1 MMPTPRLLLEEK
13 QTATNRTPRQINR
26 NLIFNQIRTMQ
37 PISRAD
43 LARSSGL
50 QRSTVSLIVEELLAE
65 RWIVEGWI
73 GESARGRKP
82 TVLVLNRKR
91 GVLALD
97 VHPARTTLAVTD
109 LSGKIVS
116 ETQVELPEDPKKV
129 IGAIL
134 GAIRNT
140 IESNDDRSFEG
151 IGITVPG
158 RFSHQ
163 LKRTIFAP
171 NVQWPIEQIASRVE
185 KATGIRVVIDNVA
198 NACALSEMWFGYSDL
213 SRDLVVVN
221 VSEGIGTGIY
231 ANGRLLRG
239 HVDAAGE
246 FGHVQMDPDGPLCGC
261 GSRGC
266 WETFASNRAGMRY
279 YRELS
284 EGTVA
289 IPFERIVQLAEQG
302 DTAALA
308 AISKM
313 ASALGRGMH
322 MIVSALAP
330 SEIVVV
336 GELTRVWKVVRPI
349 IEAELRKF
357 PLISIPRL
365 RIAEEP
371 EKARLRSAVAL
382 VMNGRSL

>member
-1 MMPTPRLLLEEK
+1 MPTPRLFLDEK
-13 QTATNRTPRQINR
+13 QTASNRTPRQINR
-26 NLIFNQIRTMQ
+26 NLIFNQIRMMQ

-43 LARSSGL
+43 LARASGL
-50 QRSTVSLIVEELLAE
+50 QRSTVSLIVEELLGE
-65 RWIVEGWI
+65 RWIVEGWV

-82 TVLVLNRKR
+82 TVLVLNSKR

-97 VHPARTTLAVTD
+97 VHPAQTTLAVTE

-116 ETQVELPEDPKKV
+116 ETLVELPADPKKV
-129 IGAIL
+129 IAAIL
-134 GAIRNT
+134 VAIRKT
-140 IESNDDRSFEG
+140 IAVDDDRTFEG

-171 NVQWPIEQIASRVE
+171 NVEWPIAEIASRVE
-185 KATGIRVVIDNVA
+185 KATGLPVVVDNVA

-213 SRDLVVVN
+213 AHDLVVVN

-239 HVDAAGE
+239 QVDAAGE
-246 FGHVQMDPDGPLCGC
+246 FGHVQLEPNGPLCGC

-266 WETFASNRAGMRY
+266 WETLASNRAGMRY

-284 EGTVA
+284 QGTSL
-289 IPFERIVQLAEQG
+289 PFERIVQLADQG
-302 DTAALA
+302 DETALR
-308 AISKM
+308 AIAKM

-330 SEIVVV
+330 REIVVV
-336 GELTRVWKVVRPI
+336 GELTKLWRIVFPI
-349 IEAELRKF
+349 IDSELRKF

-365 RIAEEP
+365 RIANEP

-382 VMNGRSL
+382 VMSGKSL

>member
-1 MMPTPRLLLEEK
+1 M
-13 QTATNRTPRQINR
+13 
-26 NLIFNQIRTMQ
+26 
-37 PISRAD
+37 
-43 LARSSGL
+43 
-50 QRSTVSLIVEELLAE
+50 
-65 RWIVEGWI
+65 
-73 GESARGRKP
+73 
-82 TVLVLNRKR
+82 
-91 GVLALD
+91 
-97 VHPARTTLAVTD
+97 
-109 LSGKIVS
+109 
-116 ETQVELPEDPKKV
+116 

-134 GAIRNT
+134 GAIRKT

-171 NVQWPIEQIASRVE
+171 NVQWPIAQIASRVE
-185 KATGIRVVIDNVA
+185 KATGLPVVVDNVA

-239 HVDAAGE
+239 HVEAAGE
-246 FGHVQMDPDGPLCGC
+246 FGHVQMDPNGPLCGC

-279 YRELS
+279 YRELC
-284 EGTVA
+284 EGVGLA
-289 IPFERIVQLAEQG
+289 FERIVQLADQG
-302 DTAALA
+302 DTVALTA
-308 AISKM
+308 VTKM
-313 ASALGRGMH
+313 ASALGCGMH

-336 GELTRVWKVVRPI
+336 GELTRLWKVVHPI

-357 PLISIPRL
+357 PLISVPRL

-382 VMNGRSL
+382 VMAGRSL

>member
-1 MMPTPRLLLEEK
+1 MIPTPRLLLEEK

-97 VHPARTTLAVTD
+97 VHPAQTTLAVTD

-116 ETQVELPEDPKKV
+116 ETQLELPQDPKKV
-129 IGAIL
+129 IGTIL
-134 GAIRNT
+134 GAIRKT
-140 IESNDDRSFEG
+140 IDSNDDRSFEG

-171 NVQWPIEQIASRVE
+171 NVQWPIAQIASRVE
-185 KATGIRVVIDNVA
+185 KSTGLPVVVDNVA

-231 ANGRLLRG
+231 ANGRVLRG

-246 FGHVQMDPDGPLCGC
+246 FGHVQIDPNGPPCGC

-279 YRELS
+279 YRELCG
-284 EGTVA
+284 GTVL
-289 IPFERIVQLAEQG
+289 PFERIVQLADQG
-302 DTAALA
+302 DAAALTA
-308 AISKM
+308 VSKM

-336 GELTRVWKVVRPI
+336 GELTRLWKVAHPI

-382 VMNGRSL
+382 VMDARSL

>member
-1 MMPTPRLLLEEK
+1 MIPMPRLFLDEK
-13 QTATNRTPRQINR
+13 QTASNRTPRQINR

-43 LARSSGL
+43 LARASGL
-50 QRSTVSLIVEELLAE
+50 QRSTVSLIVEDLLAE
-65 RWIVEGWI
+65 HWIVEGWI

-97 VHPARTTLAVTD
+97 VHPAQTTLAVTD
-109 LSGKIVS
+109 LSGKILS
-116 ETQVELPEDPKKV
+116 ETHLELPSDPKKV

-134 GAIRNT
+134 TAIRKT
-140 IESNDDRSFEG
+140 IGEHSDRTFEG

-171 NVQWPIEQIASRVE
+171 NVEWPIAQIASRVE
-185 KATGIRVVIDNVA
+185 KSIGLPVVVDNVA

-213 SRDLVVVN
+213 AHDLVVVN

-239 HVDAAGE
+239 RVDAAGE
-246 FGHVQMDPDGPLCGC
+246 FGHVQLDPIGPLCGC

-266 WETFASNRAGMRY
+266 WETLASNRAGMRY
-279 YRELS
+279 YREFSQGPAL
-284 EGTVA
+284 
-289 IPFERIVQLAEQG
+289 PFEKIVQLVDQG
-302 DTAALA
+302 DAAALQ
-308 AISKM
+308 AITTM
-313 ASALGRGMH
+313 AQELGRGMH
-322 MIVSALAP
+322 MIVSALSP

-336 GELTRVWKVVRPI
+336 GELTRLWPVVFPI
-349 IEAELRKF
+349 IDAELRKF

-365 RIAEEP
+365 RIADEP

-382 VMNGRSL
+382 VMNGRSI

>member
-65 RWIVEGWI
+65 RWVVEGWT

-97 VHPARTTLAVTD
+97 VHPAQTTLAVTD
-109 LSGKIVS
+109 LSGKIVT
-116 ETQVELPEDPKKV
+116 ETQLELPEDPKKV
-129 IGAIL
+129 IGVIL
-134 GAIRNT
+134 GAIRKT

-185 KATGIRVVIDNVA
+185 KSTGLLVVVDNVA

-239 HVDAAGE
+239 QVDAAGE
-246 FGHVQMDPDGPLCGC
+246 FGHIQLDPNGPPCGC

-266 WETFASNRAGMRY
+266 WETLASNRAGMRY
-279 YRELS
+279 YRELC
-284 EGTVA
+284 EGTGL
-289 IPFERIVQLAEQG
+289 PFERVVQLAGQG
-302 DTAALA
+302 DAAALA

-336 GELTRVWKVVRPI
+336 GELTRLWRVVHPI
-349 IEAELRKF
+349 IEAELRRF
-357 PLISIPRL
+357 PLISTPRL
-365 RIAEEP
+365 RIAKEP

-382 VMNGRSL
+382 VMDRRSL

>member
-134 GAIRNT
+134 GAIRKT

>member
-1 MMPTPRLLLEEK
+1 MIPTPRLLLEEK

-50 QRSTVSLIVEELLAE
+50 QRSTVSLIVEELLSE

-116 ETQVELPEDPKKV
+116 ETQLELPEDPKKV
-129 IGAIL
+129 IGTIL
-134 GAIRNT
+134 SAIRKT
-140 IESNDDRSFEG
+140 IDSNDDRSFEG

-171 NVQWPIEQIASRVE
+171 NVQWPIEQIASKVE
-185 KATGIRVVIDNVA
+185 KSTGIPVVVDNVA

-213 SRDLVVVN
+213 SRDLVVIN

-246 FGHVQMDPDGPLCGC
+246 FGHVQMDPNGPLCGC

-279 YRELS
+279 YRELC
-284 EGTVA
+284 EGA
-289 IPFERIVQLAEQG
+289 GLPFEKIVQLAEQG
-302 DTAALA
+302 DTTALA

-336 GELTRVWKVVRPI
+336 GELTKLWKVVHPI
-349 IEAELRKF
+349 VESELRKF
-357 PLISIPRL
+357 PLIGIPRL
-365 RIAEEP
+365 RIAEDP
-371 EKARLRSAVAL
+371 ERARLRSAVAL
-382 VMNGRSL
+382 VMDGRSL

>member
-1 MMPTPRLLLEEK
+1 
-13 QTATNRTPRQINR
+13 
-26 NLIFNQIRTMQ
+26 
-37 PISRAD
+37 
-43 LARSSGL
+43 
-50 QRSTVSLIVEELLAE
+50 
-65 RWIVEGWI
+65 
-73 GESARGRKP
+73 
-82 TVLVLNRKR
+82 VLVLNSKR

-97 VHPARTTLAVTD
+97 VHPALTTLAVTD
-109 LSGKIVS
+109 LSGKILS
-116 ETQVELPEDPKKV
+116 EIRFELPTDPNKV

-134 GAIRNT
+134 GAIRKT
-140 IESNDDRSFEG
+140 IRAHSDRSFEG

-171 NVQWPIEQIASRVE
+171 NVEWPIAKIASRVE
-185 KATGIRVVIDNVA
+185 KSTGLPVVVDNVA
-198 NACALSEMWFGYSDL
+198 NACALSEMWFGTSEL
-213 SRDLVVVN
+213 SHDLVVVN

-239 HVDAAGE
+239 QVDAAGE
-246 FGHVQMDPDGPLCGC
+246 FGHVQLDPNGPPCGC

-266 WETFASNRAGMRY
+266 WETFASNRAAMRY

-284 EGTVA
+284 QGQA
-289 IPFERIVQLAEQG
+289 IAFEKIVQLIDQG
-302 DTAALA
+302 DETALR
-308 AISKM
+308 AIAKM

-330 SEIVVV
+330 REIVVV
-336 GELTRVWKVVRPI
+336 GELTRLWPVVHPI
-349 IEAELRKF
+349 IDAELRKF
-357 PLISIPRL
+357 PLISLPRIRIPN
-365 RIAEEP
+365 EP